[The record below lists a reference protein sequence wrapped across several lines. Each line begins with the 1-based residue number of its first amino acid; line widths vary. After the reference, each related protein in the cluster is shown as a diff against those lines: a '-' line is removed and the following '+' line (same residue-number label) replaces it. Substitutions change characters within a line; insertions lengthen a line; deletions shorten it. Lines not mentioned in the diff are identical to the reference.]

1 MFRSNNNYYWT
12 SYFNW
17 SNISNNAIK
26 NFSTSIMR
34 GNTGITSRSSLAN
47 GQTNSD
53 VYYPQ
58 DNTSVLSISLYT
70 ISQTSFG
77 NGFSIF
83 MQTIDIS
90 NKTGPH
96 YYVSRVNVEITNIY
110 YGNVRFLELKSLKKL
125 FL

>member
-1 MFRSNNNYYWT
+1 
-12 SYFNW
+12 
-17 SNISNNAIK
+17 
-26 NFSTSIMR
+26 MR